1 MNVVVLAGR
10 LSSDPQ
16 RRDLASGSVLWT
28 LEVSTDTE
36 HGVASVP
43 VAWFDPSTAPAW
55 SAGDEVYVVGEARR
69 RFFRGATGT
78 QSRTEVVAAEVLPVT
93 QRARVRRSIDRL
105 VARLGEGA
113 PAALRS
119 T

>member
-1 MNVVVLAGR
+1 MNIVVLTGR

-28 LEVSTDTE
+28 LEVSTETD

-43 VAWFDPSTAPAW
+43 VAWFDPSTAPSW
-55 SAGDEVYVVGEARR
+55 SAGDEVFVVGEARR
-69 RFFRGATGT
+69 RFFRGAGGT
-78 QSRTEVVAAEVLPVT
+78 QSRTEVVAAEVLSAT
-93 QRARVRRSIDRL
+93 HRARVRKSIDRL
-105 VARLGEGA
+105 STRLGEA
-113 PAALRS
+113 SLVTLRS